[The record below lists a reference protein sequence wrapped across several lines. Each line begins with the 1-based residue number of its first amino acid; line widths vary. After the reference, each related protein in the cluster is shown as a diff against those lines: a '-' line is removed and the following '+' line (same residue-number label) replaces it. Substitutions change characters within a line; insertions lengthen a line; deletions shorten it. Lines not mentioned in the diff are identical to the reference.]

1 MSANPIEPEPLN
13 QLLSLAAKN
22 TGKRIVVLPGDGIGP
37 EVTSAA
43 VTLLQDCASESGYKF
58 EFIEMPFGGIAIDK
72 CGAPLPA
79 ETLSACRAADAV
91 LLGAVGGPKWD
102 SLPLTNRPECGLLA
116 LRQELG
122 LFANVR
128 PIKVRPALLNI
139 SPLRAERAKNVN
151 LEIVRELAGGIYFG
165 EHKSEGRAES
175 QRAWDVE
182 SYTTTEI
189 DRIVRFAFERAARRG
204 NHLTSV
210 DKANVLAS
218 SVLWRTRAKEIA
230 ANYPRVKTD
239 HIYVDNASLQLVI
252 APEQFDVIVTSN
264 MFGDILSD
272 GAAGVEGS
280 LGLIPSMSWG
290 LGPSLYEPIHGSAPS
305 IAGKNIACPIGAI
318 ASATM
323 MLRESFDMHAEA
335 QAIDAAIN
343 HVLESGIRTADIAER
358 GTQSVSTSEF
368 VSRTRAAMREHFS
381 QVERYGWAV

>member
-1 MSANPIEPEPLN
+1 MSGKPHESFDL
-13 QLLSLAAKN
+13 LLSTAAKN
-22 TGKRIVVLPGDGIGP
+22 TGKRIVVLAGDGIGP

-43 VTLLQDCASESGYKF
+43 VALLKECAVESGNKF
-58 EFIEMPFGGIAIDK
+58 EFIDMPFGGIAIDK
-72 CGAPLPA
+72 CGNPFPA
-79 ETLSACRAADAV
+79 ETLAACRAADAV

-102 SLPLTNRPECGLLA
+102 SLPLSNRPESGLLA

-139 SPLRAERAKNVN
+139 SPLRPERARNVD

-165 EHKSEGRAES
+165 EHKSEGVSGSE
-175 QRAWDVE
+175 RAWDVE
-182 SYTTTEI
+182 SYSSQEI
-189 DRIVRFAFERAARRG
+189 DRIVHFAFERAARRG
-204 NHLTSV
+204 NHVTSV
-210 DKANVLAS
+210 DKANILAS
-218 SVLWRTRAKEIA
+218 SVLWRSKAKEIA
-230 ANYPRVKTD
+230 ANYPQVRTD
-239 HIYVDNASLQLVI
+239 HLYVDNASLQLVI
-252 APEQFDVIVTSN
+252 APEQFDVMVTSN

-305 IAGKNIACPIGAI
+305 IAGKNVACPIGAI

-323 MLRESFDMHAEA
+323 MLRESFDMNAEA

-343 HVLESGIRTADIAER
+343 HVLESGIRTADIADKS
-358 GTQSVSTSEF
+358 TTAVSCSEF
-368 VSRTRAAMREHFS
+368 VSRTRDAMREHFAHA
-381 QVERYGWAV
+381 ERYGWAV

>member
-1 MSANPIEPEPLN
+1 MPAKPSVEPLN
-13 QLLSLAAKN
+13 QLLSTVAKNAAK
-22 TGKRIVVLPGDGIGP
+22 RVVVLSGDGIGP

-43 VTLLQDCASESGYKF
+43 VTLLKDCAAESGHKF

-72 CGAPLPA
+72 FGKPFPA
-79 ETLSACRAADAV
+79 ETLAACRSADAV

-102 SLPLTNRPECGLLA
+102 SLPLNNRPESGLLA

-139 SPLRAERAKNVN
+139 SPLRPERARNVD

-165 EHKSEGRAES
+165 EHKSEGASGSE
-175 QRAWDVE
+175 RAWDVE
-182 SYTTTEI
+182 SYSSQEI

-204 NHLTSV
+204 NHVTSV

-218 SVLWRTRAKEIA
+218 SVLWRSRAKEIA
-230 ANYPRVKTD
+230 ALYPRVKAD
-239 HIYVDNASLQLVI
+239 HMYVDNASLQLVI
-252 APEQFDVIVTSN
+252 APQQFDVIVTSN

-305 IAGKNIACPIGAI
+305 IAGKNVACPIGAI
-318 ASATM
+318 TSATM

-335 QAIDAAIN
+335 QAIESGID

-358 GTQSVSTSEF
+358 GTRTVSCSEF
-368 VSRTRAAMREHFS
+368 VSRIREAMREHFS